1 MRFFWIIV
9 GLFTAAG
16 LAYVVIP
23 PGTLTSSASETPSA
37 AALPPEIAPA
47 PTPIVE
53 TPVAPAAASNTHA
66 TRPPKPIDQGG
77 PTDDELPAEN
87 APKAPVATTP
97 TPPASPTNPAAS
109 STSTTTAPTAP
120 SAAAA
125 TFDVLPASTKER
137 REDGSLLLD
146 GKWTITGDGT
156 REKPYVV
163 SWEMLTTAEHTF
175 DPRAGSR
182 KIPEG
187 VAMLDGKW
195 VKVTGYVAF
204 PMLVQQPRELLVML
218 NQWDGCCIGVPPS
231 PYDAIEV
238 RLKDIV
244 TGDARF
250 ATFGHVTGRFSVQPY
265 VSGDWLIG
273 LYIMDEGKLEIE
285 AFGGFG
291 GE

>member
-16 LAYVVIP
+16 LAYVILP
-23 PGTLTSSASETPSA
+23 STPMSSATVPTEVST
-37 AALPPEIAPA
+37 
-47 PTPIVE
+47 PTPPVIE
-53 TPVAPAAASNTHA
+53 KPVAPASTAAHGVPTIAGA
-66 TRPPKPIDQGG
+66 TPHIAPIDQGG
-77 PTDDELPAEN
+77 PTDDER
-87 APKAPVATTP
+87 PVAHAPIPPVVTNPSATPAPPTTP
-97 TPPASPTNPAAS
+97 
-109 STSTTTAPTAP
+109 TTAPTAP